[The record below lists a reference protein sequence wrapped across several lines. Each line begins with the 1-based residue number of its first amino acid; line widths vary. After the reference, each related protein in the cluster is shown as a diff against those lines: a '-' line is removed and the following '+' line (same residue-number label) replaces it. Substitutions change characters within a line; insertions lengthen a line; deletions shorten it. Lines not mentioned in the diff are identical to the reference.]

1 MNKKEEI
8 LLASFVA
15 DALALG
21 GHWVYDPEKIANEI
35 EDIAKYHNPLSMFHT
50 TKKAGD
56 FTHYGDFS
64 LFLLEFVKKASY
76 DQDNF
81 EEVLSKAWSEF
92 ISSYT
97 GYFDGAARESLENY
111 KKGIIPCGNTLIPDL
126 NVCSRIA
133 PLVYEFFDN
142 RELIRQYA
150 LTQAIMTNNLPQT
163 TLAVDATLDILFDVL
178 DGNTPRKAV
187 QNRLQDKSLAPI
199 HALLHKGLDNKEDDI
214 KAIYEFGPACGI
226 DDGLPGAILFITRY
240 ENDLKTALLQNAKA
254 GGDSSSRGVLIAMI
268 LSAHLG
274 IDTLPK
280 EWIGGM
286 NASENIKELIA

>member
-15 DALALG
+15 DALSLG

-35 EDIAKYHNPLSMFHT
+35 QDIEKYHAPLSMFHAN
-50 TKKAGD
+50 KKAGD
-56 FTHYGDFS
+56 FTHYGD
-64 LFLLEFVKKASY
+64 LCVFLLEFVTTASY
-76 DQDNF
+76 DQNNF
-81 EEVLSKAWSEF
+81 EETLSKAWSEF

-126 NVCSRIA
+126 SACSRIA
-133 PLVYEFFDN
+133 SLVYAFFDN
-142 RELIRQYA
+142 RELLREYA

-163 TLAVDATLDILFDVL
+163 TLTVNTILDILFDVL
-178 DGNTPRKAV
+178 DGNTPTKAV
-187 QNRLQDKSLAPI
+187 QNRLQDNNLAPI
-199 HALLHKGLDNKEDDI
+199 HALLQKGLDNKEDDT
-214 KAIYEFGPACGI
+214 KAVYEFGPACGI

-240 ENDLKTALLQNAKA
+240 ENDLKTALVQNAKA

-274 IDTLPK
+274 IDSLPK
-280 EWIGGM
+280 EWVDGM
-286 NASENIKELIA
+286 NASGKIKELIG